1 MDEIVRIGSKKMI
14 CVSYF
19 ENEFKGKDYKI
30 YRFLDKETMN
40 IYSATNIE
48 GDFDIGKEY
57 VCDLAFKRSK
67 IVVTSAK

>member
-1 MDEIVRIGSKKMI
+1 MEDIVKIVSKKMV

-19 ENEFKGKDYKI
+19 ENEFKGKEYEI
-30 YRFLDKETMN
+30 YRFLDKDTMN

-48 GDFDIGKEY
+48 GNFEVGKEY
-57 VCDLAFKRSK
+57 ICDLAFKRSK